1 MSKTEKTS
9 EKLYYQDPYLTEF
22 DALVTAVIPLEKG
35 TFGIELDQTCFY
47 VEGGGQPGDT
57 GKLNKENVLDTIS
70 HQNKIL
76 HIVKHK
82 ISVGTRVNG
91 KIDWDRRFSLMQSHT
106 AQHILSEAFLKLYKA
121 QSVSVHFSD
130 NSLTI
135 DLDIPQ
141 LTWDIVKNIEHE
153 TNRLVMENRP
163 VEIHW
168 IKNKADL
175 GHFPLRKPPQKKSE
189 QGYRI
194 VVVKDYDYS
203 ACGGMHVKH
212 AGEIGLIKIL
222 KWHPTQRGIRMEY
235 VCGWRAL
242 ADYQW
247 KNHLIIED
255 AKFFETKD
263 TDLHQIIMKTA
274 EDLKI
279 VRHQLDQTQKELTPY
294 RASALIN
301 SGTKHQDGIII
312 SHIFQD
318 TDIKT
323 LRALAAQIL
332 DTEPHSIVL
341 FASTNSQKKVT
352 LLFNRDDKFHPTD
365 LKMNDLLR
373 EVATLI
379 GGKGGGKPNFAQG
392 GGTTEGLTEAMDLI
406 KKKVKKK
413 LDIVTNG

>member
-1 MSKTEKTS
+1 
-9 EKLYYQDPYLTEF
+9 
-22 DALVTAVIPLEKG
+22 
-35 TFGIELDQTCFY
+35 
-47 VEGGGQPGDT
+47 
-57 GKLNKENVLDTIS
+57 
-70 HQNKIL
+70 
-76 HIVKHK
+76 
-82 ISVGTRVNG
+82 
-91 KIDWDRRFSLMQSHT
+91 MQSHT

-121 QSVSVHFSD
+121 QTVSVHFSD

-135 DLDIPQ
+135 DIDIPQ

-153 TNRLVMENRP
+153 ANTLVMENQP
-163 VEIHW
+163 IDIHW
-168 IKNKADL
+168 IQDEADL
-175 GHFPLRKPPQKKSE
+175 EQFPLRKPPQKKSK

-203 ACGGMHVKH
+203 ACGGMHVKR
-212 AGEIGLIKIL
+212 AGEIGVIKIL
-222 KWHPTQRGIRMEY
+222 KWHPTQRGIRLEY

-323 LRALAAQIL
+323 LRTLATRIVES
-332 DTEPHSIVL
+332 EPHAIVL
-341 FASTNSQKKVT
+341 FASTGDQKKVH

-373 EVATLI
+373 EVATKI

-392 GGTTEGLTEAMDLI
+392 GGTTEGLTEAMNMI

-413 LDIVTNG
+413 LDIDPNG